1 MMKSI
6 VEVEINKPQQEV
18 AKLFADP
25 ANNPKWMHDLK
36 CYEPVSGD
44 QEHPGSTY
52 RLIPKKGNMI
62 FLATII
68 EKNTDEL
75 KLDLEASNVHVSIT
89 GKLKAL
95 SPARTKLIS
104 EEVFTFKGFFNS
116 IFGLFAGKAIKSVH
130 RRHIEDFK
138 KFAEKNTAQ

>member
-25 ANNPKWMHDLK
+25 ANNPKWMYDLK
-36 CYEPVSGD
+36 RYEPVSGD
-44 QEHPGSTY
+44 QENPGFTY

-68 EKNTDEL
+68 EKNPDEL

-95 SPARTKLIS
+95 SPVRTKLIS

-130 RRHIEDFK
+130 RRHIKDFK
-138 KFAEKNTAQ
+138 EFAESDGR

>member
-1 MMKSI
+1 MKSV

-36 CYEPVSGD
+36 RYEAVSGD
-44 QEHPGSTY
+44 QENPGSTY

-62 FLATII
+62 FLATIV
-68 EKNTDEL
+68 EKSPDKL
-75 KLDLEASNVHVSIT
+75 KLDIEASNVHVSVT

-95 SPARTKLIS
+95 SPAKTKLIS
-104 EEVFTFKGFFNS
+104 EEEFTFRGLFNR
-116 IFGLFAGKAIKSVH
+116 IFGFFAGKSIKSAH
-130 RRHIEDFK
+130 RRHIEEFK
-138 KFAEKNTAQ
+138 HFAESHST